1 MAVHPVVGCCQAPKR
16 ETVFWLRLEES
27 TLKEGQAWA
36 SPKRRRE
43 GMMETED
50 EEGGKARCGAFR
62 TQFGR
67 NRASSWVS
75 MTVCLGQILEGPEGA
90 VTRK

>member
-1 MAVHPVVGCCQAPKR
+1 
-16 ETVFWLRLEES
+16 
-27 TLKEGQAWA
+27 
-36 SPKRRRE
+36 
-43 GMMETED
+43 MMETED